1 MAILRKPKKN
11 QFSQIAN
18 NITQNRRLSW
28 KARGILCYLFS
39 KPEGWEIRRSDLLNE
54 SPKDKK
60 DSLGSGLTELE
71 KEGFL
76 VWAQARGAGGKFE
89 SVLDIYEEAL
99 PAEKR
104 GTNTRGALA
113 FVTEGGFSAI
123 NAGIRAENPPLAE
136 NPQSEDSLEPLDNAE
151 NIGEN
156 GENEETTVAENPQPA
171 ENPLSENVQPLR
183 ENRSG
188 KPATVNNKVLN
199 NTKTNNT
206 EVSSNEETN
215 LLANAENP
223 PEPENFLSK
232 LSEAQISELQKA
244 ICRITYQKR
253 GAVKIMN
260 RAEWQAVAEIFGF
273 WVSFWKLTKATRLT
287 PERGRAVLDRLRS
300 ASAWTVAEIK
310 EGIIG
315 NSRSPHHSG
324 ANERGQTY
332 NDLELICRTDQH
344 LAVAFGFAENAT
356 NENLTNEK
364 FKSENSSN
372 HTGGRNGGG
381 TGNPTGNQ
389 QPKFNAVGR
398 TTFGNSEDDETAL
411 KRIGARPK

>member
-1 MAILRKPKKN
+1 MAILRKPKERD
-11 QFSQIAN
+11 FSQISN

-39 KPEGWEIRRSDLLNE
+39 KPNGWEVRRSDLLNE

-60 DSLGSGLTELE
+60 DSLGSGLAELE

-76 VWAQARGAGGKFE
+76 VWTQARGAGGKFE

-99 PAEKR
+99 PKEKR

-113 FVTEGGFSAI
+113 FVTEGGFSAQ
-123 NAGIRAENPPLAE
+123 NAGFLAE
-136 NPQSEDSLEPLDNAE
+136 NPQSAENPQRQNSLEPLEGAE

-156 GENEETTVAENPQPA
+156 VNSEISTVAGFPQPA
-171 ENPLSENVQPLR
+171 DFPPNNSTEPLR

-188 KPATVNNKVLN
+188 KPASVNNKDLK
-199 NTKTNNT
+199 NTETNNT

-215 LLANAENP
+215 LLNAEP
-223 PEPENFLSK
+223 KTPEPENFLSK
-232 LSEAQISELQKA
+232 LSEAQITELQKA
-244 ICRITYQKR
+244 ICRLTYQKR
-253 GAVKIMN
+253 GAVKLMN

-344 LAVAFGFAENAT
+344 LAVAFGFAEGT
-356 NENLTNEK
+356 NENETQFENNKTNAG
-364 FKSENSSN
+364 NR
-372 HTGGRNGGG
+372 TGGNIGNNG
-381 TGNPTGNQ
+381 TGGNRTGGKQ
-389 QPKFNAVGR
+389 TFNAVGR
-398 TTFGNSEDDETAL
+398 TTVGNSEDDEAAL
-411 KRIGARPK
+411 RRIGARPK